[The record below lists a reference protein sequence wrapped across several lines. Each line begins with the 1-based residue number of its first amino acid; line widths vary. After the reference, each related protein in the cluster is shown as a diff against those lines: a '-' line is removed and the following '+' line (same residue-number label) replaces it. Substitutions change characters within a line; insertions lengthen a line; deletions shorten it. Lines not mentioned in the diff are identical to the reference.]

1 MEDVKKMMRSIVF
14 VSVCLGICGG
24 IHINMVQ
31 AGENKAL
38 SLAIITE
45 EFPPYNY
52 TENNKIIGIATEVVE
67 AVMNQTG
74 INYTIKSYPWARTYN
89 TAKKMPNTLIYSIN
103 RTPQREKLFKWVG
116 AIVPINVSMFCLS
129 ERSDIRVDDYN
140 DLKQYKIGTILDD
153 AFESYL
159 IDKGLDVSNFVRLSG
174 DKAYQRSYRM
184 LKAGRI
190 EIMPMMDA
198 VAYYVVRKVGDDPK
212 SMLRRLFSVTELS
225 QSSCYIAASPKTPAD
240 VVNKIRNVLEDFK
253 KTSNYKELLK
263 KWGVQE

>member
-1 MEDVKKMMRSIVF
+1 MLKKMMRSIVF

-31 AGENKAL
+31 AEEHNVL

-52 TENNKIIGIATEVVE
+52 IENNKITGIATEVVE
-67 AVMNQTG
+67 AVMKQTG
-74 INYTIKSYPWARTYN
+74 INYTIKSYPWARTYYI
-89 TAKKMPNTLIYSIN
+89 AQKMPNTLIYSIN

-116 AIVPINVSMFCLS
+116 AIVPINVSIFCLA
-129 ERSDIRVDDYN
+129 ERSDIRVDDFN
-140 DLKQYKIGTILDD
+140 DLKQYKIGTIIDD

-159 IDKGLDVSNFVRLSG
+159 IGKGLDVSNFDRISG
-174 DKAYQRSYRM
+174 EKAYQRSYLK

-190 EIMPMMDA
+190 EVMPMMDA
-198 VAYYVVRKVGDDPK
+198 VAYHVVRKVGDDPK
-212 SMLRRLFSVTELS
+212 AMLRRVFSVTELS
-225 QSSCYIAASPKTPAD
+225 KNSCYIAASLKTPDD

-253 KTSNYKELLK
+253 KTSNYKELLE